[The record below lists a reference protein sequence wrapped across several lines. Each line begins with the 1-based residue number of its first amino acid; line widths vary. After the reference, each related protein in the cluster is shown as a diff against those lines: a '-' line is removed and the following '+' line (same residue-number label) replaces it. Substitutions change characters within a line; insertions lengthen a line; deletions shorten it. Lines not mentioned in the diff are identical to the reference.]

1 MANEIKLKRGSGS
14 NPGTSDL
21 VVGEVALRTDNA
33 SLFTKKDDGTIA
45 EIGAAAGVSDG
56 DKGDITVSNSGATFT
71 IDNGAVTAVKI
82 QDDLPVNKLSVN
94 NNHIIVGNSANDGQ
108 LRTISGD
115 ATIDNTAALT
125 IANGAINNAKVASDA
140 AIAGSKISPQFGSQN
155 ITATGNLSLSGGD
168 ITITSL
174 LPTINLTDS
183 NNNPD
188 YQITNTN
195 GSLNFKDTTNDAT
208 RISIQSSATT
218 IANNL
223 DCGAGVDV
231 TGNITVSGTVDGV
244 DIATLNTFVN
254 TINTSVASN
263 TSKLNTIESG
273 ATADQTASEIL
284 TLIKTVDGSG
294 SGLDADTLDGISSA
308 SFLRS
313 DTNDTMSG
321 NLTVSGTGDFS
332 GKVDFQGDAAI
343 EGGTGYGVFKG
354 YSVNDNHFIVSRG
367 IVANQSTLS
376 ITGGHQMT
384 FVEHAD
390 GTDEGWYFK
399 SKTTGSY
406 REVARIDG
414 TSQMYLDNN
423 RVLTVADEGSGNGID
438 ADTLDGQ
445 EGSYY
450 RNAGNI
456 NAGTISDARLPAT
469 ISSNITGSS
478 ASCTGN
484 AATATK
490 LATARSISGVNF
502 DGTGNI
508 TLNNS
513 NITNGAGYITSA
525 DGGNAATLDGID
537 SSQFLRSDANDTAS
551 GIITLSSSSR
561 DCLNFSANSSEDG
574 RGIAFNGRAALT
586 ADYNDGYLRL
596 NQYSEFSNGVYT
608 PLVMRADGG
617 FNVDGT
623 TIISG
628 SGTMAY
634 SRLTGTPTIPTATS
648 QLTNDSGFVTSA
660 GLSTSG
666 GTLTG
671 TLNARSIIPT
681 ANGSYDLGSNS
692 ARWRNIYTSDL
703 NMSNE
708 GGSND
713 IDGSWGSY
721 TVQEGSDDLFL
732 INKRNG
738 KKYKFNLTEIK
749 GS

>member
-354 YSVNDNHFIVSRG
+354 YTSNDNHFIVSRG

-561 DCLNFSANSSEDG
+561 DCLNFNANSSEDG